1 MMCGVMLWYVLWK
14 TRLLCVLLYYV
25 LWEIRLLWLAS
36 RAAGEL
42 T

>member
-14 TRLLCVLLYYV
+14 TRLLGVLLYYV